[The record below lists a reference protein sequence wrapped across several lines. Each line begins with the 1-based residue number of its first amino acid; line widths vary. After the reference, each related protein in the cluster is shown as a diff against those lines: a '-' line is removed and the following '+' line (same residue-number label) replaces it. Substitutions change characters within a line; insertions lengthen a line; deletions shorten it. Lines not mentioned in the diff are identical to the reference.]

1 MAAAPLAAPPATPVL
16 LLPPL
21 AQLQLRL
28 ELSTTMPVVV
38 MIVVVSCSRRLLSV
52 LRDRLLLLLL
62 PPLAQLQFLL
72 STMMLQPLEL
82 QPLEL
87 QPLELLQ
94 LQPVVVVTGPLWPV
108 LYRPRLVPPLQL
120 HL

>member
-21 AQLQLRL
+21 AQLQ
-28 ELSTTMPVVV
+28 
-38 MIVVVSCSRRLLSV
+38 
-52 LRDRLLLLLL
+52 
-62 PPLAQLQFLL
+62 FLL
-72 STMMLQPLEL
+72 STMML